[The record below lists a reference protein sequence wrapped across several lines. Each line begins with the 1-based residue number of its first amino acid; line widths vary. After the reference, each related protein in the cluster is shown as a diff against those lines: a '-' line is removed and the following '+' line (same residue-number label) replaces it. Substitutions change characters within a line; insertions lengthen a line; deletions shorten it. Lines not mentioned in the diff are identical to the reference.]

1 MRSSEQRSG
10 IAGWCVANLANQPKY
25 VVKPLGKQDRAAFS
39 CGKPELDKYFLE
51 RASRDVREKIAAVFV
66 LLREEDEATV
76 LGYYTLSSLYIDT
89 GEIPEELRK
98 RTGRY
103 RQVGATL
110 IGRLAIATTMQKTGM
125 GEFLLMDALARSLQ
139 ATKTVMSF
147 AVLVDAMDKQA
158 EAFYRKYGF
167 IVLRD
172 NRLFLP
178 IKTVER
184 LPLPR

>member
-1 MRSSEQRSG
+1 M
-10 IAGWCVANLANQPKY
+10 AGWCVANLENQPRY
-25 VVKPLGKQDRAAFS
+25 LVKPLAKQDRAAFS
-39 CGKPELDKYFLE
+39 CGKPDLDKYFLE
-51 RASRDVREKIAAVFV
+51 RASRDVREKLAAVFV
-66 LLREEDEATV
+66 LLREKDEDTV
-76 LGYYTLSSLYIDT
+76 LGYYTLSSLYIDA

-110 IGRLAIATTMQKTGM
+110 IGRLAVATPMQKTGI
-125 GEFLLMDALARSLQ
+125 GEFLPMDALARSLQ
-139 ATKTVMSF
+139 GSKSVMSF

-167 IVLRD
+167 VGLKD

-178 IKTVER
+178 MKTVEA
-184 LPLPR
+184 LPLPW